1 MDIREIF
8 ILSFQA
14 LKERK
19 IRSLLTI
26 LMVMAGTSLLVA
38 VNGVGA
44 GFTEFFNKQFSNLA
58 PNILFVTSGQ
68 EQGSSTVG
76 STEGGGGG
84 GSAGSKITLNAAVIN
99 RIDSLSFIEEV
110 IPSYQSQVL
119 VKSRGEEKTN
129 AALSIDPNKLFV
141 IAPTLDLQEG
151 SQIKQNDPSAIVIA
165 ENIAKPPGEDNPF
178 VTLGETIELEYSFID
193 DTTGEQDTISKNFLV
208 TAIMESTGNPTIDN
222 AAVINLDAGDSL
234 FQKSGKYDS
243 LFVVASSNELV
254 DVVES
259 EIKKLYGND
268 IGVTTVKAIL
278 KTIEQFTGG
287 ITSFLLSIA
296 IISLIVGAVGIITT
310 LYTSV
315 VERIRE
321 IGTLKAIGAQSSNIL
336 TMFVFEALLI
346 GMLGASL
353 GLIGGV
359 GGGYALSQATP
370 RNEGDPPL
378 IPLFFMSDMITVWII
393 SVVLSVIAGLLPA
406 WKASKVSPIE
416 ALRPKT

>member
-1 MDIREIF
+1 MDIKEIF
-8 ILSFQA
+8 VLSFQA

-68 EQGSSTVG
+68 EQGSGTVG
-76 STEGGGGG
+76 STGGGGG

-119 VKSRGEEKTN
+119 IKSKGEDKKH

-178 VTLGETIELEYSFID
+178 ITLGETVELEYSFID
-193 DTTGEQDTISKNFLV
+193 DTTGKQDTKSKNFLV

-234 FQKSGKYDS
+234 FQKSGRYDS

-315 VERIRE
+315 IERIRE

-336 TMFVFEALLI
+336 TMFVFEALII
-346 GMLGASL
+346 GMLGATL

>member
-1 MDIREIF
+1 
-8 ILSFQA
+8 L
-14 LKERK
+14 
-19 IRSLLTI
+19 
-26 LMVMAGTSLLVA
+26 
-38 VNGVGA
+38 
-44 GFTEFFNKQFSNLA
+44 
-58 PNILFVTSGQ
+58 
-68 EQGSSTVG
+68 
-76 STEGGGGG
+76 
-84 GSAGSKITLNAAVIN
+84 
-99 RIDSLSFIEEV
+99 
-110 IPSYQSQVL
+110 
-119 VKSRGEEKTN
+119 
-129 AALSIDPNKLFV
+129 
-141 IAPTLDLQEG
+141 
-151 SQIKQNDPSAIVIA
+151 
-165 ENIAKPPGEDNPF
+165 

-193 DTTGEQDTISKNFLV
+193 DTTGKQDTVTKNFLV

-222 AAVINLDAGDSL
+222 AAVINLDTGDSL

-315 VERIRE
+315 IERIRE
-321 IGTLKAIGAQSSNIL
+321 IGTLKAIGAQNSNIL
-336 TMFVFEALLI
+336 TMFVFEALII
-346 GMLGASL
+346 GMLGATL

-370 RNEGDPPL
+370 Q
-378 IPLFFMSDMITVWII
+378 
-393 SVVLSVIAGLLPA
+393 
-406 WKASKVSPIE
+406 K
-416 ALRPKT
+416 